1 MPIEIKNLKALPI
14 GHHTGVIVNAE
25 QTMKSF
31 GLGKNP
37 EATLEITIQPK
48 NPADGS
54 IYNTESVVFSPI
66 VAPVSALGKL
76 LARLEMEPDYKTAV
90 SFDEATLIGKEVAFD
105 VERQPKNPA
114 FGRINKDSI
123 TLQ

>member
-1 MPIEIKNLKALPI
+1 MIEIKNLKALPI
-14 GHHTGVIVNAE
+14 GHNVGIIVNAE

-48 NPADGS
+48 NPTDGV
-54 IYNTESVVFSPI
+54 YNTESVVFSPI

-76 LARLEMEPDYKTAV
+76 LERLEMAPDYSKDV
-90 SFDEATLIGKEVAFD
+90 SFEETTLIGKAIEFT
-105 VERQPKNPA
+105 VERQPKNPS

-123 TLQ
+123 TLA